1 MRGALAMALAERN
14 GVRIIPA
21 DAGST
26 TSCFPC
32 FACRQDHPRRC
43 GEHCKDWMGLKM
55 VQGSSP
61 QMRGALAVALA
72 DRHGGRI
79 IPADA
84 GSTACTRWRSAP
96 LRDHPRRCGEHHVAN
111 RMCLTDPGSS
121 PQMRGARNPSRG
133 HRHHRRIIPADAGST
148 QQQITRLDFCKDH
161 PRRCGEHIR
170 RPA

>member
-1 MRGALAMALAERN
+1 MALAERN

-84 GSTACTRWRSAP
+84 GSTRSSRCAGS
-96 LRDHPRRCGEHHVAN
+96 RHGDHPRRCGEHGLYTLAV
-111 RMCLTDPGSS
+111 CSSEGSS
-121 PQMRGARNPSRG
+121 PQMRGAPCGEPHVSDRS
-133 HRHHRRIIPADAGST
+133 RIIPADAGST
-148 QQQITRLDFCKDH
+148 KPIPGSPTPSTDH
-161 PRRCGEHIR
+161 PRRCGEHT
-170 RPA
+170 ATDHQT